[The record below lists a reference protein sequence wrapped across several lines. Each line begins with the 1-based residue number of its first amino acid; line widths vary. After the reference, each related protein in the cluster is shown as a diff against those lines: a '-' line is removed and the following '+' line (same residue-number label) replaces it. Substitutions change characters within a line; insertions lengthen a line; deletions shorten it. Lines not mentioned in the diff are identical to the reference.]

1 MQALQALQNQF
12 KALDTERRA
21 SAWKEYLRLLH
32 CLVDD
37 QAVDPSEMQ
46 AVLELIGRTIG
57 DVAGD
62 VEKVRSRQ
70 RMRQQIAAADQA
82 RVELARAELAVEQLK
97 VERQKFTDEINF
109 KISIAADHR
118 DHHQRI
124 VNQGDQAARDLWTTS
139 LSPVLQDELDQC
151 DTELSELVAEQKKAE
166 FHAQRL
172 DPLYIDVNRDL
183 VTKIEIAQARRL
195 NILAAMER
203 E

>member
-1 MQALQALQNQF
+1 MQALQALQDQF

-21 SAWKEYLRLLH
+21 SAWREYVRLLQR
-32 CLVDD
+32 LVDD

-46 AVLELIGRTIG
+46 TVLELIGRSIG

-82 RVELARAELAVEQLK
+82 RVNLAKAELAVEQLK
-97 VERQKFTDEINF
+97 VERQKFLDEINLR
-109 KISIAADHR
+109 IGAAADQR

-124 VNQGDQAARDLWTTS
+124 VAQGDQAARDLWTTS
-139 LSPVLQDELDQC
+139 LSPVLQDELAQC
-151 DTELSELVAEQKKAE
+151 DTELSELVVEQKQAE

-172 DPLYIDVNRDL
+172 DPLYIDVSRDL
-183 VTKIEIAQARRL
+183 IAKIEIVKARRL
-195 NILAAMER
+195 EILSAMER